1 MTGAIFQTA
10 ARPLTERQEDPMGF
24 ITTRLNGKTQRSRR
38 RPVAASIQAVPAAD
52 ERHKDNAVVAE
63 IGVRGPSGDY
73 YEILMTQEDLDQLIT
88 NLAPASSIKTRIE
101 IAAASL
107 HGLDDSQ
114 LLSLICE
121 VLHGRERP
129 SGVLKP

>member
-1 MTGAIFQTA
+1 
-10 ARPLTERQEDPMGF
+10 MG
-24 ITTRLNGKTQRSRR
+24 IMTTRLNGKARRNR
-38 RPVAASIQAVPAAD
+38 RPIAASIHGVPAAD
-52 ERHKDNAVVAE
+52 KRHKDDGVVAE
-63 IGVRGPSGDY
+63 ITVRGASGDC
-73 YEILMTQEDLDQLIT
+73 YEIFMTQEELDQLII
-88 NLAPASSIKTRIE
+88 NLAPASNIKTRLE

-107 HGLDDSQ
+107 HQLNDSQ